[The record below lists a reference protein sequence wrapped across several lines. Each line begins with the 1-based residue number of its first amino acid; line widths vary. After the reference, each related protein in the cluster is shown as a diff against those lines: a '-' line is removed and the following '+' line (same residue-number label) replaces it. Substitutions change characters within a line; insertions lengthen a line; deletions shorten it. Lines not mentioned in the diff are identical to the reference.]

1 MRLHRI
7 RFGALALALATTL
20 LGTLLAAPVSAAAT
34 PAESHLTVLGSGT
47 RGPVGGHVSYVI
59 TTALTGASTEPYRLG
74 PPFAGE
80 VVHLHLKVGAEW
92 THVLDAT
99 TDDTGRAVFD
109 FVPEPGNHLY
119 RFSFTGSD
127 TIAYAEESLSSVY
140 TPRTNIGV
148 VAEGTPGGPG
158 PTSVTATL
166 YDGTGTTTP
175 LADRPVR
182 LEEQVDGAW
191 TTVDTAVSAVGGV
204 TFTVP
209 GAPGERVLRVAYDG
223 DATEVGSVS
232 EVFYAPL
239 RRRTVV
245 GSIVRP
251 GVPNSVEGWLYD
263 YEGGPRQPIA
273 GQSMRLERRFPGSLS
288 NPYWRLVSTA
298 TTDAYG
304 EVKAQYTVTTGIELR
319 WVFPAAPG
327 LQASEGVP
335 HALRPGSSRLTML
348 SQQPKASLV
357 AGQLMT
363 TEGALVAGQ
372 PVTLQYRTSTA
383 KPWATLREFITD
395 ANGGVQ
401 YNFWPTTTTYYRWSY
416 AGTPALAA
424 STSKDV
430 ALTKA
435 KSRLVLSWSYAGR
448 PDVIM
453 GNLTWSGDGTAMGR
467 QTVYLQQRFVG
478 TSSWR
483 TVRGYVS
490 SRYTGDVSARVQP
503 KRPTYYRWYFP
514 GTKTVAPAV
523 SRMVRFRY

>member
-34 PAESHLTVLGSGT
+34 PAESLLYVQRVEH
-47 RGPVGGHVSYVI
+47 RGPVGGHLSYVI
-59 TTALTGASTEPYRLG
+59 TTVLAEPDVLG

-80 VVHLHLKVGAEW
+80 VVHLHLKVGTEW

-109 FVPEPGNHLY
+109 FVPEPGKHVY
-119 RFSFTGSD
+119 RFSFAGSD
-127 TIAYAEESLSSVY
+127 TIAYAEESLSLVY

-209 GAPGERVLRVAYDG
+209 GALGERVLRAAYDG
-223 DATEVGSVS
+223 DATEDGSVS
-232 EVFYAPL
+232 EVVYAPL
-239 RRRTVV
+239 RRRTGVISLV
-245 GSIVRP
+245 FP
-251 GVPNSVEGWLYD
+251 GVPTSVEGWLRYA
-263 YEGGPRQPIA
+263 GTSQPIA
-273 GQSMRLERRFPGSLS
+273 GQSMRLERRIPGD
-288 NPYWRLVSTA
+288 PYWRLVSTA

-304 EVKAQYTVTTGIELR
+304 RVAADYTVTTPIEVR
-319 WVFPAAPG
+319 WVFRAGPG
-327 LQASEGVP
+327 AQASEGVP
-335 HALRPGSSRLTML
+335 HALRPASSTFTMF
-348 SQQPKASLV
+348 SGQSKASWV

-363 TEGALVAGQ
+363 TDGTPVAGQ

-383 KPWATLREFITD
+383 KPWATLRELTTD
-395 ANGGVQ
+395 ADGGAE
-401 YNFWPTTTTYYRWSY
+401 YRNFWPTTRTYYRWSY

-424 STSKDV
+424 STSKNV

-435 KSRLVLSWSYAGR
+435 KSRLVLSYARAGR
-448 PDVIM
+448 PNVIM
-453 GNLTWSGDGTAMGR
+453 GDLTWSSDGSAMGR

-478 TSSWR
+478 TSSWK
-483 TVRGYVS
+483 TVRRYVS
-490 SRYTGDVSARVQP
+490 DRYAGDVSARVQP

-523 SRMVRFRY
+523 SKMVRFRY

>member
-7 RFGALALALATTL
+7 RFGAMALALATTL
-20 LGTLLAAPVSAAAT
+20 VGTLLAAPVSAAAT
-34 PAESHLTVLGSGT
+34 PAESHLTVLGSEH
-47 RGPVGGHVSYVI
+47 RGPKSGHISYVI
-59 TTALTGASTEPYRLG
+59 TTVLTGASTEPYRLG

-80 VVHLHLKVGAEW
+80 VVHLHLKVGTEW

-109 FVPEPGNHLY
+109 FVSEPGNHLY
-119 RFSFTGSD
+119 RFSFAGSD
-127 TIAYAEESLSSVY
+127 TIAYAEEYLSLMY
-140 TPRTNIGV
+140 MPRTNIGV

-223 DATEVGSVS
+223 DATEDGSVS
-232 EVFYAPL
+232 DVVYAPL
-239 RRRTVV
+239 RRRTAVNSLV
-245 GSIVRP
+245 SP
-251 GVPNSVEGWLYD
+251 GVPNSVEGWLY
-263 YEGGPRQPIA
+263 YAGTSQPIA
-273 GQSMRLERRFPGSLS
+273 GQSMRLERRIPGSPT
-288 NPYWRLVSTA
+288 NAHWRLVSTA

-304 EVKAQYTVTTGIELR
+304 RVEARYTVTTPIEVR
-319 WVFPAAPG
+319 WVFRAAPG
-327 LQASEGVP
+327 LQAYEGAP
-335 HALRPGSSRLTML
+335 HALRPASSTFTMF
-348 SQQPKASLV
+348 SGQSKASWV
-357 AGQLMT
+357 EGQLMT
-363 TEGALVAGQ
+363 TDGTPVAGQ

-424 STSKDV
+424 STSKNV

-435 KSRLVLSWSYAGR
+435 KSRLVLSYARAGR
-448 PDVIM
+448 PNVIM
-453 GNLTWSGDGTAMGR
+453 GDLTWSSDDSAMGR

-478 TSSWR
+478 TSRWK
-483 TVRGYVS
+483 TVRRYVS
-490 SRYTGDVSARVQP
+490 RPAGDVSARVQP